1 MLAIPLHI
9 WTISYFRSIQETLEN
24 TEGPI
29 TKGQSQESCNT
40 GFIIE
45 APVPSQENEGSRV
58 FVLGIS
64 ILPLFLQHSDW
75 IMEQLFGR
83 YIL

>member
-24 TEGPI
+24 TEGAI
-29 TKGQSQESCNT
+29 KKGQSQEPGNT

-45 APVPSQENEGSRV
+45 APVPSQESEGSRI

-64 ILPLFLQHSDW
+64 ILLFLRHSDW
-75 IMEQLFGR
+75 ILE
-83 YIL
+83 